1 MYCEAECI
9 VNCLFILSVVPMPT
23 VSVAPPSSPLYA
35 GTTLSLTCTVTVES
49 AVDVD
54 VVVDITWE
62 RVQSSGD
69 PITTI
74 SMATESTTNTYTDTL
89 DIAILSSNDRAVN
102 CIAIVRP
109 TMSVTT
115 IINSPQGNDNINIV
129 VQSEEIFVEH

>member
-1 MYCEAECI
+1 MYCLCI
-9 VNCLFILSVVPMPT
+9 LPVVPMPT

-35 GTTLSLTCTVTVES
+35 GTPLSLTCTITVDA
-49 AVDVD
+49 AVDVN
-54 VVVDITWE
+54 VIVDITWE

-102 CIAIVRP
+102 CRAIVRP
-109 TMSVTT
+109 VISVTT
-115 IINSPQGNDNINIV
+115 IINSPQGNDNISIV
-129 VQSEEIFVEH
+129 VQSEEEH